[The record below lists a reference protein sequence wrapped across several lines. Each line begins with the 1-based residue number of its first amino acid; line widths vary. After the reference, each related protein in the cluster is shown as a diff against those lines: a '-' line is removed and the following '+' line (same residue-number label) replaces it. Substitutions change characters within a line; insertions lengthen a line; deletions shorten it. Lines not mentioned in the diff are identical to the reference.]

1 MESLLDKIV
10 NLIDKKR
17 YCCDVVEGE
26 PRAVLMILRS
36 TQLEFLVPL
45 VRRVV
50 FFFLNLG
57 SREIWRSVESDAKLE
72 FTIRIPAF
80 EFISRKR

>member
-17 YCCDVVEGE
+17 YCCDVVAGE
-26 PRAVLMILRS
+26 PIAVLMILPS

-50 FFFLNLG
+50 FFF
-57 SREIWRSVESDAKLE
+57 
-72 FTIRIPAF
+72 
-80 EFISRKR
+80 